1 MELALYLITGACAG
15 VLAGLLGVGG
25 GLVIVPVL
33 AVLFARHGFAADTTM
48 HYAVGSSLATI
59 VPTSISSLLAHHRRG
74 GVHWPVVRQLVPG
87 ILAGALAS
95 AWLAQQL
102 SSTRLALVFGVF
114 AIVVAVSLFI
124 GAQPAAHRPLPGRLG
139 LGMAGSVIGLL
150 SGLLGIGGGSLTVP
164 WLLWHREDMR
174 LAVGTSAALG
184 LPIALAGTLG
194 FVLSGLHAPA
204 QPGLNSGYVYWPAV
218 AAIVLASVP
227 MAPLGARLAHHLPR
241 ATLQRVFAVLLVII
255 GAKMVGLV

>member
-1 MELALYLITGACAG
+1 MELLAYLLTGAVAG

-25 GLVIVPVL
+25 GLVIVPAL
-33 AVLFARHGFAADTTM
+33 AMLFARHGFAADTIM

-59 VPTSISSLLAHHRRG
+59 IPTSISSLLAHSRRG
-74 GVHWPVVRQLVPG
+74 GVHWPVVRNMVPG
-87 ILAGALAS
+87 ILPGALAS

-102 SSTRLALVFGVF
+102 SSTSLALVFGMF
-114 AIVVAVSLFI
+114 AILVAARLFL
-124 GAQPAAHRPLPGRLG
+124 AVEPAAHRQLPGRFALG
-139 LGMAGSVIGLL
+139 VAGSVIGLL

-164 WLLWHREDMR
+164 FLLWHREDIR
-174 LAVGTSAALG
+174 RAVGTSATIG

-194 FVLSGLHAPA
+194 FVLSGLDAPV

-218 AAIVLASVP
+218 AAVALASVLT
-227 MAPLGARLAHHLPR
+227 APLGARLAHHLPR
-241 ATLQRVFAVLLVII
+241 AILQRVFAVLLVII